1 MLDSVCFH
9 LFGKED
15 QLVLL
20 FSKSVVK
27 RANAW
32 YL

>member
-1 MLDSVCFH
+1 MLDSVCFY

-15 QLVLL
+15 QLVQL